1 MAERE
6 VPSDQVREHQGMS
19 DRNNSSNLVSI
30 LRELVACKDL
40 HDEIE
45 AAMKLPENYWTIPV
59 ELQAKRD
66 DYARRKPEAWLAARE
81 ALRSVSE
88 TTTEHPPQLMAV
100 VDKWQGYANA
110 LRDGKLPCSYSTP
123 YRTIDAILS
132 EVRQA
137 AVTTEPRAIR
147 STEGTC
153 TCPPHLDPLGCLAE
167 TCPRV
172 IAARRAVKTSREQ
185 PCAECDYY
193 RSTGLGECKSCGA
206 SLVHCP
212 TCKTALAFDGDVCG
226 LCFPVAQP

>member
-1 MAERE
+1 
-6 VPSDQVREHQGMS
+6 MS
-19 DRNNSSNLVSI
+19 DIPLSSKQKSLDAAIGDRFAELADGSNFGTLAELQEELLAWSMDLRSGAQSI
-30 LRELVACKDL
+30 L
-40 HDEIE
+40 
-45 AAMKLPENYWTIPV
+45 
-59 ELQAKRD
+59 
-66 DYARRKPEAWLAARE
+66 DYASPD
-81 ALRSVSE
+81 E

-172 IAARRAVKTSREQ
+172 IAARRAVKTG
-185 PCAECDYY
+185 AEYGPHC
-193 RSTGLGECKSCGA
+193 SKHPGA
-206 SLVHCP
+206 MFKPSDGCP
-212 TCKTALAFDGDVCG
+212 TCEVGGAPYVLDKDGNAIDPFSD
-226 LCFPVAQP
+226 LPREDA